1 MSDTNIDFHDYNQYG
16 AKPSDIIKTSLL
28 NYFNNIVLDNQLIF
42 ENNNIQDDGA
52 YKVNLTNWGDWFLQ
66 YTPEGSV
73 GLSNP
78 TLTPKK
84 PSNETYSRMY
94 YLDNVEPDYQ
104 VVFRIDPS
112 DGYTDFVRI
121 KYNDN
126 VIHGIM
132 RFKYSNSV
140 LYDLLFSFGKS
151 GNVITINDCF
161 IEYRG
166 RVNSTLP
173 ETYLLKYGVKSYDRV
188 EPTWYAHKDTVEKT
202 FVFLEG
208 KTYKINDGFEKVIVY
223 VTKPTNIGKF
233 NVGAPISKNLN
244 YKSNFIIFNNYK
256 KTYNNIDNGTPY
268 VTLEVN
274 DNIYKNQF
282 YYYTFKEGYNEKYGL
297 SLTNNFDKLSTT
309 VKNVEDFTFNNLYKD
324 ILYKITSLDY
334 YKTFVPKD
342 SLPMVKGYIYGNVD
356 LNACGVDPNTTVIK
370 VIRAYDNYYIGEY
383 DVKNNQYRVDNLDYN
398 TRYDIILYDKS
409 RTIEQVVRSYVRP
422 TLYEERTKIQKATI
436 GLDIDYTNYVKF
448 LRWSIDGEYDYIKIY
463 KSPTNFNAN
472 NLPTDSIKLHNIN
485 YYYEIYD
492 SNVYYY
498 MVEFNLDGE
507 AFYSNVVQ
515 K

>member
-1 MSDTNIDFHDYNQYG
+1 MSDTIDFYDYNIYG
-16 AKPSDIIKTSLL
+16 AKPYDLINTSLL
-28 NYFNNIVLDNQLIF
+28 NYFNNIVLDNQLTF
-42 ENNNIQDDGA
+42 ENNSEQDDNA
-52 YKVNLTNWGDWFLQ
+52 YKVVLTNWDDWFLQ

-94 YLDNVEPDYQ
+94 YLDNIEPDYQ
-104 VVFRIDPS
+104 VVFRVDPS
-112 DGYTDFVRI
+112 DGYTDFIRI
-121 KYNDN
+121 KYNNN
-126 VIHGIM
+126 VLHGIM
-132 RFKYSNSV
+132 RLKFSKSV
-140 LYDLLFSFGKS
+140 LYDLFFSFSKN
-151 GNVITINDCF
+151 GNIITINDCF
-161 IEYRG
+161 VEYNG
-166 RVNSTLP
+166 KLNATLP
-173 ETYLLKYGVKSYDRV
+173 DYYLFKYGTKSYDRV
-188 EPTWYAHKDTVEKT
+188 DPTWYAFKDQIARD
-202 FVFLEG
+202 FVMLQN
-208 KTYKINDGFEKVIVY
+208 KVYKINEKFE
-223 VTKPTNIGKF
+223 NILVLKTTPKLIGDY
-233 NVGAPISKNLN
+233 NNGTPIYKNIN
-244 YKSNFIIFNNYK
+244 YKPNFIIRNNYHK
-256 KTYNNIDNGTPY
+256 QVNKIVNGTPN
-268 VTLEVN
+268 VVLENSETV
-274 DNIYKNQF
+274 YKNQF
-282 YYYTFKEGYNEKYGL
+282 YYYTFKEGYVDKYWL
-297 SLTNNFDKLSTT
+297 SLSNKIDKLKT
-309 VKNVEDFTFNNLYKD
+309 NVDDVDDYTFKNLYKD
-324 ILYKITSLDY
+324 YNYTVKSDDY

-383 DVKNNQYRVDNLDYN
+383 EVKNNQYRVDNLDYN

-436 GLDIDYTNYVKF
+436 GLEIDYTNYVKF

-463 KSPTNFNAN
+463 KSPTIFNAN

>member
-1 MSDTNIDFHDYNQYG
+1 MSDTNIDFYDYNVYG
-16 AKPSDIIKTSLL
+16 AKPSDLVNTSLL
-28 NYFNNIVLDNQLIF
+28 NYFNNIVLDNQLTF
-42 ENNNIQDDGA
+42 ENNTTQDDNA
-52 YKVNLTNWGDWFLQ
+52 YKVTLTNWGDWFLQ

-84 PSNETYSRMY
+84 PSKETYSRMY
-94 YLDNVEPDYQ
+94 YFDNVEPDYQ
-104 VVFRIDPS
+104 VIFRVDPS

-126 VIHGIM
+126 IIHGII
-132 RFKYSNSV
+132 RLKFSNSV
-140 LYDLLFSFGKS
+140 LYDLLFSFGKN
-151 GNVITINDCF
+151 GNNITINTCF

-166 RVNSTLP
+166 RVNTTIP
-173 ETYLLKYGVKSYDRV
+173 ESYLLKYGTKSYDRV
-188 EPTWYAHKDTVEKT
+188 DEDWYAFKDTVDNNFK
-202 FVFLEG
+202 FLDN
-208 KTYKINDGFEKVIVY
+208 KTYTINNGFEKVIAL
-223 VTKPTNIGKF
+223 VTKPINIGKYY
-233 NVGAPISKNLN
+233 NGNPIYNNIN
-244 YKSNFIIFNNYK
+244 YKSNLLVLGKHK
-256 KTYNNIDNGTPY
+256 KLNINLINGTPN
-268 VTLEVN
+268 VVLGNN
-274 DNIYKNQF
+274 DNIYKDQF
-282 YYYTFKEGYNEKYGL
+282 YYYAFKEGYVGKFNML
-297 SLTNNFDKLSTT
+297 LTNSFDKLQTT
-309 VKNVEDFTFNNLYKD
+309 VNDIEDNIFNNLYQDK
-324 ILYKITSLDY
+324 LYTIKSDSY

-342 SLPMVKGYIYGNVD
+342 SLPMVKGFIYGNVD

-383 DVKNNQYRVDNLDYN
+383 EVKNNQYRVDNLDYN

-422 TLYEERTKIQKATI
+422 TLYEERVKIQNAVI
-436 GLDIDYTNYVKF
+436 GLEIDYTKYIKF
-448 LRWSIDGEYDYIKIY
+448 LRWKIDGDFDYIKIY